1 MNGWLMTGCIL
12 VLGAALV
19 HALTGEKVILPRLFR
34 RPAEGQDRRAADDPA
49 MRAAVRLAWHSLTV
63 ALVGDAALLAMASL
77 DANAFGN
84 AWLGATRVLAVVMLA
99 LAVLSLALA
108 RGRNVGWMWYAA
120 AAATTWLG
128 A

>member
-1 MNGWLMTGCIL
+1 MNAWLMTGCVL
-12 VLGAALV
+12 VLGAAVV

-34 RPAEGQDRRAADDPA
+34 RHADGEERRSAADPA
-49 MRAAVRLAWHSLTV
+49 TQQAVRLAWHSLTV
-63 ALVGDAALLAMASL
+63 ALVGDAVLLAMASL

-84 AWLGATRVLAVVMLA
+84 AWLGATRVLAGAMLA
-99 LAVLSLALA
+99 LALLSLVLA